1 MNTLPQTIRVADK
14 NTSVIQYKSVP
25 VMTTAQ
31 LAEFYGTDQNNV
43 QVNFNRNADRFVEGK
58 HYFKLEGDDLKAFK
72 NIPTVSKYVPKQSAR
87 LILWTE
93 KGAARHAKILDTDQA
108 WDIFE
113 QLEEVYFSIKEKSH
127 LPTLPDFADPAA
139 AARAWAEQFEA
150 KQLAQQQIA
159 ELAPKAEALDTIAD
173 TANTYCLRD
182 CAKTIGIRESDLIK
196 LLIDKKWIYRD
207 ADRKLQP
214 HAQYV
219 LNKVFTN
226 RTSPVIVNRNDGK
239 ERVFLHMRV
248 TAFGLTRITGL
259 VNKNRKVAA

>member
-1 MNTLPQTIRVADK
+1 MNSITQIQPNNSTQQVTMSSVELVEFINKHRQEVATSEKPYKELRHDHFMAKVPQVLGEKAAPIF
-14 NTSVIQYKSVP
+14 
-25 VMTTAQ
+25 
-31 LAEFYGTDQNNV
+31 LGTDIYTNGTGGTV
-43 QVNFNRNADRFVEGK
+43 QRQIYQFPKRESCLLAMSYSYELQAQVFDRMTAME
-58 HYFKLEGDDLKAFK
+58 EALKQPA
-72 NIPTVSKYVPKQSAR
+72 P
-87 LILWTE
+87 L
-93 KGAARHAKILDTDQA
+93 
-108 WDIFE
+108 
-113 QLEEVYFSIKEKSH
+113 
-127 LPTLPDFADPAA
+127 LPDFADPAA

-173 TANTYCLRD
+173 TTNTYCIRD
-182 CAKTIGIRESDLIK
+182 CAKTIGIKESELIQ
-196 LLIDKKWIYRD
+196 LLLDKKWVYRD

>member
-1 MNTLPQTIRVADK
+1 M
-14 NTSVIQYKSVP
+14 
-25 VMTTAQ
+25 
-31 LAEFYGTDQNNV
+31 
-43 QVNFNRNADRFVEGK
+43 
-58 HYFKLEGDDLKAFK
+58 
-72 NIPTVSKYVPKQSAR
+72 
-87 LILWTE
+87 
-93 KGAARHAKILDTDQA
+93 
-108 WDIFE
+108 
-113 QLEEVYFSIKEKSH
+113 
-127 LPTLPDFADPAA
+127 
-139 AARAWAEQFEA
+139 
-150 KQLAQQQIA
+150 AQQQIA

-173 TANTYCLRD
+173 TTNTYCIRD
-182 CAKTIGIRESDLIK
+182 CAKTIGIKESELIQ
-196 LLIDKKWIYRD
+196 LLLDKKWVYRD

>member
-1 MNTLPQTIRVADK
+1 MNSITQIQTNNNTQQVTMPSVELVEFINKHRQEVA
-14 NTSVIQYKSVP
+14 
-25 VMTTAQ
+25 TAEKPYIE
-31 LAEFYGTDQNNV
+31 LRHDSFMA
-43 QVNFNRNADRFVEGK
+43 K
-58 HYFKLEGDDLKAFK
+58 
-72 NIPTVSKYVPKQSAR
+72 VPKVLGEDQSPKF
-87 LILWTE
+87 IGDYKDP
-93 KGAARHAKILDTDQA
+93 KGRTYPCYYFPKRESCLLAMSYSYELQA
-108 WDIFE
+108 QVFDRMTAM
-113 QLEEVYFSIKEKSH
+113 EEALKQPAP
-127 LPTLPDFADPAA
+127 LLPDFADPAA

-150 KQLAQQQIA
+150 KQLAQQQVA

-173 TANTYCLRD
+173 TTNTYCIRD
-182 CAKTIGIRESDLIK
+182 CAKAIGIKESDLIK
-196 LLIDKKWIYRD
+196 LLIDKKWVYRD